1 MSANGSKFRLVS
13 SIGYNSKGFAR
24 HAQSRLCSSFFLFL
38 FFLNGFRIEKSH
50 TTRVGTRIK

>member
-38 FFLNGFRIEKSH
+38 FLNGFRIEKSH

>member
-24 HAQSRLCSSFFLFL
+24 HAQSRLCSFFFFF